1 MALNY
6 IWVGFFV
13 IAFIVGLIRVIGYYY
28 RDFLGETFQLIF
40 TEADLYVFS
49 DMFKSTMEYA
59 GISVDIA
66 ISLIGIMTLW
76 LGIMKIGEDGGA
88 VAVLSKAVNPFF
100 SKLFPELPK
109 NHPAFGSM
117 MMNISAN
124 MLSLDNAATPLGIK
138 AMEELQEA
146 NPNKDTATNAQIMF
160 LVLNTSG
167 LTVIPVTVMAYK
179 ATAGSANPSDIF
191 IPILLATFFS
201 TFAGL
206 ITVAIKQKT
215 NLLDKAIV
223 AYLGSAILLIG
234 ATLFF
239 LSQMEKEQL
248 ERVTTFISTFIIMLL
263 IVVFILLGLR
273 KKINIY
279 ESFVEGAKGGFKV
292 AITIIPYLVAMLV
305 GIAVFRASGAMDIV
319 IEGIRHFFTFF
330 NVNTDFV
337 DALPTAFMKPLS
349 GSGARGMMLELF
361 NNPQFGPDS
370 FAGRLAATFQG
381 STETT
386 FYTLAVYYGAVNI
399 KKTRYTVG
407 AGLIADLAGII
418 AAIFICYMIFH

>member
-6 IWVGFFV
+6 IWIGFFL
-13 IAFIVGLIRVIGYYY
+13 IAFVVGLIRVIGYYY
-28 RDFLGETFQLIF
+28 RDFFAETFQIIF
-40 TEADLYVFS
+40 NETDLYVFR
-49 DMFKSTMEYA
+49 DMFQGTMEYA
-59 GISVDIA
+59 EISVNIA
-66 ISLIGIMTLW
+66 ISLIGIMALW

-88 VAVLSKAVNPFF
+88 IRILSRAVNPFF
-100 SKLFPELPK
+100 TKLFPELPK
-109 NHPAFGSM
+109 DHPAFGSM

-124 MLSLDNAATPLGIK
+124 MLSLDNAATPLGLK
-138 AMEELQEA
+138 AMEELQEH
-146 NPNKDTATNAQIMF
+146 NTKKDTASNAQIMF

-201 TFAGL
+201 TVAGL
-206 ITVAIKQKT
+206 LAVAIKQKI
-215 NLLDKAIV
+215 NLLDKAII
-223 AYLGSAILLIG
+223 AYLGGATVLIG
-234 ATLFF
+234 SSIYF
-239 LSQMEKEQL
+239 LSQMGKEQL
-248 ERVTTFISTFIIMLL
+248 EIVTTFVSTFIIMTL
-263 IVVFILLGLR
+263 IICFILLGIR

-279 ESFVEGAKGGFKV
+279 ESFIEGAKGGFKV

-305 GIAVFRASGAMDIV
+305 GIAVFRASGALDIV
-319 IEGIRHFFTFF
+319 IDGIRQFFTLVG
-330 NVNTDFV
+330 VNTDFV

-361 NNPQFGPDS
+361 NNPKFGPDS

-399 KKTRYTVG
+399 NKTRYTVG
-407 AGLIADLAGII
+407 AGLIADLAGIL
-418 AAIFICYMIFH
+418 AAIFICYIIFH